1 MRTQAHELLDQG
13 LVADAR
19 TDECDLFALD
29 QLCELL
35 LFFLHKNRTS
45 SIKCFC
51 NKLLLLFILHLFR
64 TIRNAQPAQTAK
76 MHRKVI
82 EIHKKIIVFFDAF
95 RYTGRIHHHLQGAL
109 FLKHR
114 FRLAAAVLTALLFLT
129 LTGCGSGSN
138 SFTWF
143 VDTIPANLDP
153 QVASAASDVI
163 ACENLYSGLVRKK
176 ADGEIVP
183 DLSESWTISSD
194 GKTYTFQIKD
204 GLTYKAVKGASTD
217 HTITAEDF
225 VFAFRRI
232 FQPQTNSPY
241 AVEFAAL
248 ENSAAVLAGTA
259 DASTLGVSAAGPLTL
274 VFRLS
279 EKDDNFLAKLTLP
292 GAMPCDEAF
301 FESTR
306 GTYGLTAKTTLSS
319 GSFYLYNWTASGL
332 FLHRDVSS
340 PMIGSLRLV
349 QNTGSTGKSA
359 AQLIADEKCSAALDD
374 TGEDTSLQSVDYSD
388 TTWALLFNSAEDSMF
403 ANQELR
409 QALAGIARENVEV
422 PSSGLYTAAEG
433 LVPTGLSVDGIDYR
447 KSARNPLPTITDP
460 RTLYL
465 NARQGMA
472 SSDFSGVTIL
482 LPKEAGLTELAE
494 QINGAWQK
502 DCSLFFSVEEVPQEE
517 FDKRLAAGSYTIALA
532 PIRAEGGSVYQ
543 MLQQFTA
550 EGGGLTGWSD
560 PIYSQRLAES
570 AQQTGS
576 ARCALLADCERQL
589 LEGCA
594 VVPLLGQNRRLLVA
608 DGITGLVFDP
618 FTPVLDLTDAQ
629 KN

>member
-1 MRTQAHELLDQG
+1 MKR
-13 LVADAR
+13 
-19 TDECDLFALD
+19 
-29 QLCELL
+29 
-35 LFFLHKNRTS
+35 FFR
-45 SIKCFC
+45 F
-51 NKLLLLFILHLFR
+51 
-64 TIRNAQPAQTAK
+64 TAA
-76 MHRKVI
+76 V
-82 EIHKKIIVFFDAF
+82 
-95 RYTGRIHHHLQGAL
+95 
-109 FLKHR
+109 
-114 FRLAAAVLTALLFLT
+114 LAAAFLFS
-129 LTGCGSGSN
+129 LTGCGGSSSAA

-143 VDTIPANLDP
+143 VDTIPTNLDP

-163 ACENLYSGLVRKK
+163 ACENLYSGLVRKNS
-176 ADGEIVP
+176 DGEIVP
-183 DLSESWTISSD
+183 DLAESWTVSPD
-194 GKTYTFQIKD
+194 GKTYTFQLKD
-204 GLTYKAVKGASTD
+204 GLTYRAVKGASTD
-217 HTITAEDF
+217 YAITAEDF

-241 AVEFAAL
+241 AVEFSAL
-248 ENSAAVLAGTA
+248 ENSAAVLAGEA
-259 DASTLGVSAAGPLTL
+259 DASTLGVSASGPLTL

-332 FLHRDVSS
+332 FLRRDVSS

-388 TTWALLFNSAEDSMF
+388 TTWALLFNSAEDSVF
-403 ANQELR
+403 ADQELR
-409 QALAGIARENVEV
+409 QALAGIAQENVDV

>member
-1 MRTQAHELLDQG
+1 MKR
-13 LVADAR
+13 
-19 TDECDLFALD
+19 
-29 QLCELL
+29 
-35 LFFLHKNRTS
+35 FFR
-45 SIKCFC
+45 F
-51 NKLLLLFILHLFR
+51 
-64 TIRNAQPAQTAK
+64 TAA
-76 MHRKVI
+76 V
-82 EIHKKIIVFFDAF
+82 
-95 RYTGRIHHHLQGAL
+95 
-109 FLKHR
+109 
-114 FRLAAAVLTALLFLT
+114 LAAAFLFS
-129 LTGCGSGSN
+129 LTGCGGSSSAA

-143 VDTIPANLDP
+143 VDTIPTNLDP

-163 ACENLYSGLVRKK
+163 ACENLYSGLVRKNS
-176 ADGEIVP
+176 DGEIVP
-183 DLSESWTISSD
+183 DLAESWTVSPD
-194 GKTYTFQIKD
+194 GKTYTFQLKD
-204 GLTYKAVKGASTD
+204 GLTYRAVKGASTD
-217 HTITAEDF
+217 YAITAEDF

-241 AVEFAAL
+241 AVEFSAL
-248 ENSAAVLAGTA
+248 ENSAAVLAGEA
-259 DASTLGVSAAGPLTL
+259 DASTLGVSASGPLTL

-332 FLHRDVSS
+332 FLRRDVSS

-388 TTWALLFNSAEDSMF
+388 TTWALLFNSAEDSVF
-403 ANQELR
+403 ADQELR
-409 QALAGIARENVEV
+409 QALAGIARENVDV

-570 AQQTGS
+570 AQQTGN

>member
-1 MRTQAHELLDQG
+1 MKQFFRITA
-13 LVADAR
+13 
-19 TDECDLFALD
+19 AL
-29 QLCELL
+29 
-35 LFFLHKNRTS
+35 
-45 SIKCFC
+45 
-51 NKLLLLFILHLFR
+51 
-64 TIRNAQPAQTAK
+64 
-76 MHRKVI
+76 
-82 EIHKKIIVFFDAF
+82 
-95 RYTGRIHHHLQGAL
+95 
-109 FLKHR
+109 
-114 FRLAAAVLTALLFLT
+114 LAAAFLLA
-129 LTGCGSGSN
+129 LTGCGSSSSAP

-153 QVASAASDVI
+153 QVASAAPDVI

-388 TTWALLFNSAEDSMF
+388 TTWHCCS
-403 ANQELR
+403 
-409 QALAGIARENVEV
+409 
-422 PSSGLYTAAEG
+422 TAPKI
-433 LVPTGLSVDGIDYR
+433 LCLPI
-447 KSARNPLPTITDP
+447 RNCGRRLPASPGRMWMCPLPVCT
-460 RTLYL
+460 
-465 NARQGMA
+465 
-472 SSDFSGVTIL
+472 L
-482 LPKEAGLTELAE
+482 LPRVLCPPAFPWTAS
-494 QINGAWQK
+494 ITA
-502 DCSLFFSVEEVPQEE
+502 SLP
-517 FDKRLAAGSYTIALA
+517 GT
-532 PIRAEGGSVYQ
+532 
-543 MLQQFTA
+543 
-550 EGGGLTGWSD
+550 
-560 PIYSQRLAES
+560 
-570 AQQTGS
+570 
-576 ARCALLADCERQL
+576 RC
-589 LEGCA
+589 
-594 VVPLLGQNRRLLVA
+594 P
-608 DGITGLVFDP
+608 P
-618 FTPVLDLTDAQ
+618 SPTPVHCT
-629 KN
+629 

>member
-1 MRTQAHELLDQG
+1 MKQFFRITA
-13 LVADAR
+13 
-19 TDECDLFALD
+19 AL
-29 QLCELL
+29 
-35 LFFLHKNRTS
+35 
-45 SIKCFC
+45 
-51 NKLLLLFILHLFR
+51 
-64 TIRNAQPAQTAK
+64 
-76 MHRKVI
+76 
-82 EIHKKIIVFFDAF
+82 
-95 RYTGRIHHHLQGAL
+95 
-109 FLKHR
+109 
-114 FRLAAAVLTALLFLT
+114 LAAAFLLA
-129 LTGCGSGSN
+129 LTGCGSSSSAP

-153 QVASAASDVI
+153 QVASAAPDVI

-194 GKTYTFQIKD
+194 GRTYTFQIKD

-217 HTITAEDF
+217 HAITAEDF

-241 AVEFAAL
+241 AVEFSAL
-248 ENSAAVLAGTA
+248 ENSAAVLDGTA
-259 DASTLGVSAAGPLTL
+259 DPGTLGVSAIGELTL

-279 EKDDNFLAKLTLP
+279 ERDDTFLSKLTLP

-306 GTYGLTAKTTLSS
+306 GTYGLSSTSTLSS
-319 GSFYLYNWTASGL
+319 GSFYIYNWTASGL
-332 FLHRDVSS
+332 FLHRSAAS
-340 PMIGSLRLV
+340 PLVNNLRLV
-349 QNTGSTGKSA
+349 QNTSNTDKSA

-388 TTWALLFNSAEDSMF
+388 TTWALLFNSAEDSVF
-403 ANQELR
+403 ADQELR
-409 QALAGIARENVEV
+409 QALAGIARENVDV

-570 AQQTGS
+570 AQQTGN

>member
-1 MRTQAHELLDQG
+1 MKQ
-13 LVADAR
+13 
-19 TDECDLFALD
+19 
-29 QLCELL
+29 
-35 LFFLHKNRTS
+35 FFR
-45 SIKCFC
+45 I
-51 NKLLLLFILHLFR
+51 
-64 TIRNAQPAQTAK
+64 TAA
-76 MHRKVI
+76 V
-82 EIHKKIIVFFDAF
+82 
-95 RYTGRIHHHLQGAL
+95 
-109 FLKHR
+109 
-114 FRLAAAVLTALLFLT
+114 LAAAFLLA
-129 LTGCGSGSN
+129 LTGCGSSSSAP

-153 QVASAASDVI
+153 QVASAAPDVI

-183 DLSESWTISSD
+183 DLSESWTVSSD

-332 FLHRDVSS
+332 FLRRDVSS

-388 TTWALLFNSAEDSMF
+388 TTWALLFNSAEDPVF

-409 QALAGIARENVEV
+409 QALAGIARENVDV

-460 RTLYL
+460 PYIVPECTAGHGQLGFFRRDHPAAEGSRPDRTGR
-465 NARQGMA
+465 ADQRRMA
-472 SSDFSGVTIL
+472 EGL
-482 LPKEAGLTELAE
+482 LPFLL
-494 QINGAWQK
+494 
-502 DCSLFFSVEEVPQEE
+502 
-517 FDKRLAAGSYTIALA
+517 
-532 PIRAEGGSVYQ
+532 GG
-543 MLQQFTA
+543 
-550 EGGGLTGWSD
+550 
-560 PIYSQRLAES
+560 R
-570 AQQTGS
+570 GS
-576 ARCALLADCERQL
+576 ARGVRQTPCSGQLHHCAGSHPRRRRQRIPDAAAVHGRGRRPDRLVRPHLLSASGRERPADRQR
-589 LEGCA
+589 
-594 VVPLLGQNRRLLVA
+594 PLCPAGRL
-608 DGITGLVFDP
+608 
-618 FTPVLDLTDAQ
+618 
-629 KN
+629 

>member
-1 MRTQAHELLDQG
+1 MKQFFRITA
-13 LVADAR
+13 
-19 TDECDLFALD
+19 AL
-29 QLCELL
+29 
-35 LFFLHKNRTS
+35 
-45 SIKCFC
+45 
-51 NKLLLLFILHLFR
+51 
-64 TIRNAQPAQTAK
+64 
-76 MHRKVI
+76 
-82 EIHKKIIVFFDAF
+82 
-95 RYTGRIHHHLQGAL
+95 
-109 FLKHR
+109 
-114 FRLAAAVLTALLFLT
+114 LAAAFLLA
-129 LTGCGSGSN
+129 LTGCGSSSSAP

-153 QVASAASDVI
+153 QVASAAPDVI

-183 DLSESWTISSD
+183 DLSESWTVSSD

-332 FLHRDVSS
+332 FLRRDVSS

-388 TTWALLFNSAEDSMF
+388 TTWALLFNSAEDSVF
-403 ANQELR
+403 ADQELR
-409 QALAGIARENVEV
+409 QALAGIARENVDV

-447 KSARNPLPTITDP
+447 DAAGDPTPAPVDAVG
-460 RTLYL
+460 LYRE
-465 NARQGMA
+465 ARQGM
-472 SSDFSGVTIL
+472 SNSDFNNVTLL
-482 LPKEAGLTELAE
+482 LPAGSGLTQAAE
-494 QINGAWQK
+494 EINGEWQK
-502 DCSLFFSVEEVPQEE
+502 QFSLFFSLEEVEPEE
-517 FDKRLAAGSYTIALA
+517 FEKRLAEGNYTIALA
-532 PIRAEGGSVYQ
+532 PISAESGSVYNV
-543 MLQQFTA
+543 LVQFTA
-550 EGGGLTGWSD
+550 QGGGLTGYANSL
-560 PIYSQRLAES
+560 YATQLAAS
-570 AQQTGS
+570 STATGS
-576 ARCALLADCERQL
+576 VRCSLLADCERQL
-589 LEGCA
+589 LSDCA
-594 VVPLLGQNRRLLVA
+594 VVPLFNQQKRLLIA
-608 DGITGLVFDP
+608 SGIQGLVFDP
-618 FTPVLDLTDAQ
+618 FGPVLDLTDTTQ
-629 KN
+629 N

>member
-1 MRTQAHELLDQG
+1 MKQFLRITAAVL
-13 LVADAR
+13 AAAF
-19 TDECDLFALD
+19 LFAL
-29 QLCELL
+29 
-35 LFFLHKNRTS
+35 
-45 SIKCFC
+45 
-51 NKLLLLFILHLFR
+51 
-64 TIRNAQPAQTAK
+64 
-76 MHRKVI
+76 
-82 EIHKKIIVFFDAF
+82 
-95 RYTGRIHHHLQGAL
+95 
-109 FLKHR
+109 
-114 FRLAAAVLTALLFLT
+114 
-129 LTGCGSGSN
+129 TGCSSGSGAA

-153 QVASAASDVI
+153 QVVSAAPDVI
-163 ACENLYSGLVRKK
+163 ACENLYGGLVRKN

-183 DLSESWTISSD
+183 NLCESWTVSPD
-194 GKTYTFQIKD
+194 GRTYTFAIKD
-204 GLTYKAVKGASTD
+204 GLTYTAAKGTATD
-217 HTITAEDF
+217 YSITAEDF

-232 FQPQTNSPY
+232 FQAQTGSPY
-241 AVEFAAL
+241 AVEFSAI
-248 ENSAAVLAGTA
+248 ENSAAVLDGTA
-259 DASTLGVSAAGPLTL
+259 ALSTLGVSASGPLTL

-332 FLHRDVSS
+332 FLRRDVSS

-388 TTWALLFNSAEDSMF
+388 TTWALLFNSAEDSVF
-403 ANQELR
+403 ADQELR
-409 QALAGIARENVEV
+409 QALAGIARENVDV

-433 LVPTGLSVDGIDYR
+433 LVPTVLSVDGIDYR
-447 KSARNPLPTITDP
+447 KSARNPLPTITGP

-502 DCSLFFSVEEVPQEE
+502 DCSLFFSVEEVPKEE

>member
-1 MRTQAHELLDQG
+1 MKRWL
-13 LVADAR
+13 R
-19 TDECDLFALD
+19 F
-29 QLCELL
+29 
-35 LFFLHKNRTS
+35 
-45 SIKCFC
+45 
-51 NKLLLLFILHLFR
+51 
-64 TIRNAQPAQTAK
+64 TAA
-76 MHRKVI
+76 V
-82 EIHKKIIVFFDAF
+82 
-95 RYTGRIHHHLQGAL
+95 
-109 FLKHR
+109 
-114 FRLAAAVLTALLFLT
+114 LAAAFLFA
-129 LTGCGSGSN
+129 LTGCGSSTN
-138 SFTWF
+138 SASFTWF
-143 VDTIPANLDP
+143 VDSIPANLDP
-153 QVASAASDVI
+153 QVASGASDVI
-163 ACENLYSGLVRKK
+163 ACENLYGTLVRKDP
-176 ADGEIVP
+176 DGELVP
-183 DLSESWTISSD
+183 GLCEKWTVSSD
-194 GKTYTFQIKD
+194 GLTYTFTLKD
-204 GLTYKAVKGASTD
+204 GLTYAAAKGAATEYD
-217 HTITAEDF
+217 ITAEDF
-225 VFAFRRI
+225 VFAFRRM
-232 FQPQTNSPY
+232 FRAATNSPY
-241 AVEFAAL
+241 AVEFSAL
-248 ENSAAVLAGTA
+248 ENSAAVLAGLA
-259 DASTLGVSAAGPLTL
+259 DESSLGVSANGPLTL

-279 EKDDNFLAKLTLP
+279 ERDDNFLAKLAMP
-292 GAMPCDEAF
+292 GAAPCDEAF

-306 GTYGLTAKTTLSS
+306 GTYGLTAKTTLAS
-319 GSFYLYNWTASGL
+319 GSFYLYNWTANGL
-332 FLHRDVSS
+332 FLRRTVES
-340 PMIGSLRLV
+340 PLVGSLRLV

-374 TGEDTSLQSVDYSD
+374 TGEDTSLQSVAYSD
-388 TTWALLFNSAEDSMF
+388 TTWALLFNSAEGSVFSD
-403 ANQELR
+403 QELR
-409 QALAGIARENVEV
+409 QALAGIARENVDV